1 MFKNTREVTELGRG
15 AVEMGPWQLASELVE
30 PKLDMVG
37 MSYMSPLCPR
47 GGIK

>member
-15 AVEMGPWQLASELVE
+15 AVGMGPWQLASELVE